1 MASANRHRPRQ
12 NLELKTRYP
21 DLPAG
26 RDTARRVGAKPL
38 GVEHQVDTY
47 FRVSS
52 GRLKLREIEEQPPVL
67 IWYERPDQT
76 GARTSLYYLVPVNEP
91 ALLKT
96 VLTAALGF
104 RGVIE
109 KRREIFLWHNVRIHL
124 DEVAGLGS
132 FVEFEAVVTSGEQ
145 EAKAPG
151 QLQFLCGEFGIS
163 HADHLASSYA
173 DLVGF

>member
-1 MASANRHRPRQ
+1 
-12 NLELKTRYP
+12 
-21 DLPAG
+21 
-26 RDTARRVGAKPL
+26 
-38 GVEHQVDTY
+38 VEHQLDTY
-47 FRVSS
+47 FRVPS
-52 GRLKLREIEEQPPVL
+52 GRLKLREIDGQPPVL

-76 GARTSLYYLVPVNEP
+76 GARTLAPHPAPPAPHPAPLAVQTGARTSLYYLVPVTEP
-91 ALLKT
+91 ALLKS
-96 VLTAALGF
+96 VLTAALGS

-132 FVEFEAVVTSGEQ
+132 FVEFEAVITSKEE

-151 QLQFLCGEFGIS
+151 QLQFLCVEFGIAP
-163 HADHLASSYA
+163 ADHLASSYA